1 MLVGSV
7 LIFLGWTLG
16 GIFAK
21 SVFHLY
27 IYYGVLAGTGCG
39 IIYIATVANA
49 VKWFPGKRG
58 LAAGLTAAG
67 FGGGSALPPIPNSG
81 PLSPLRSPVPLP
93 PSCLRHVS
101 LALRLP

>member
-21 SVFHLY
+21 SLFHLY

-49 VKWFPGKRG
+49 VKWFPDKRG

-67 FGGGSALPPIPNSG
+67 FGGRSALTPIPLSG
-81 PLSPLRSPVPLP
+81 GIAPLGWAGAITCSGIRHSRSARP
-93 PSCLRHVS
+93 
-101 LALRLP
+101 